1 MLAEQRARAILE
13 QIAQH
18 QTVSVTDL
26 CQTTGASEATIRR
39 DLNALARQGRLVK
52 IHGGATSLEEEE
64 FLAREPDLATKQ
76 RYAREKERIARYAAS
91 LVGDDDVVYLDT
103 GTTVLHMA
111 SHLKDSKALFVTSS
125 IDFAGMLSAFECR
138 VYVLGGAL
146 KPGTVDIGVRVEVRN
161 EVMETV
167 NRVLYESKLVGWPRP
182 FKNKVRTFCQN
193 PGGFVSQENYD
204 NDLAVV
210 NGHSYKELKS
220 DNTNLAILCSHNFSH
235 PFNQPIAYAKK
246 VGELTNMLGDGKI
259 LVQRYGDILGGKRTW
274 QKELSQSNVRPTLP
288 DAVAGDITAAMP
300 YRAMINIINFIQSV
314 DHVVPGFAANE
325 TLLYS
330 PELKF
335 YSNRIKMTPD
345 FTTNIKGLYCLGDS
359 SGWTR
364 GLMMASM
371 MGVLMGRRLSG
382 E

>member
-64 FLAREPDLATKQ
+64 FLARE

-146 KPGTVDIGVRVEVRN
+146 KPGTVDIVGAEALDAIRRYNFTKVFLGTSGVSLSQGFTTPDPEAAALKALAAARAQSVYMLADSSKFGRV
-161 EVMETV
+161 T
-167 NRVLYESKLVGWPRP
+167 
-182 FKNKVRTFCQN
+182 
-193 PGGFVSQENYD
+193 
-204 NDLAVV
+204 AA
-210 NGHSYKELKS
+210 
-220 DNTNLAILCSHNFSH
+220 AIL
-235 PFNQPIAYAKK
+235 P
-246 VGELTNMLGDGKI
+246 LDGAQI
-259 LVQRYGDILGGKRTW
+259 ITDR
-274 QKELSQSNVRPTLP
+274 LP
-288 DAVAGDITAAMP
+288 DRKYLDSTDVIAV
-300 YRAMINIINFIQSV
+300 
-314 DHVVPGFAANE
+314 
-325 TLLYS
+325 
-330 PELKF
+330 
-335 YSNRIKMTPD
+335 
-345 FTTNIKGLYCLGDS
+345 
-359 SGWTR
+359 
-364 GLMMASM
+364 
-371 MGVLMGRRLSG
+371 
-382 E
+382 